1 MTEKQM
7 LFAEEYL
14 KDLNATRAYLEV
26 YKNVKSDRVA
36 SACASKLLAKAN
48 IKAYIDKRLE
58 EIHDEKTADAKEVI
72 EYLTSVMRGES
83 QSEVLSLCGSGR
95 QEVIEKGP
103 EEKDRL
109 KAAELIGK
117 RYGLFTDR
125 FQIESEKEELSK
137 LDQLLTGITNL
148 AKDDGS

>member
-48 IKAYIDKRLE
+48 IKAYIDDRLE
-58 EIHDEKTADAKEVI
+58 AIHNDNTADINEVM
-72 EYLTSVMRGES
+72 EYLTSVMRKKS
-83 QSEVLSLCGSGR
+83 RAEVVVVEGTGKGR
-95 QEVIEKGP
+95 SKARTIEKAP
-103 EEKDRL
+103 DEKEAL
-109 KAAELIGK
+109 KAAELLGK
-117 RYGLFTDR
+117 RFGLFDDAN
-125 FQIESEKEELSK
+125 QVEDVHDEVVIINDAPEEDS
-137 LDQLLTGITNL
+137 
-148 AKDDGS
+148 